1 MSDSENKPENKSGME
16 ILQVVKTVSNEKGIE
31 REVIFDALEVA
42 LATATR
48 TKLGSSTD
56 VRIAINRETGDYET
70 FRRWL
75 VMEDDDPEFQSPDG
89 QILLSA
95 AKRLIEGSR
104 NEAESETETDSE
116 PGHRLVAVSD
126 GKEEPE
132 IGDYIEE
139 PIDSVDIARI
149 AAHTAK
155 QVIVQR
161 VRDAERAQ
169 VADAYEEKVG
179 GLLTGIV
186 KRKEHSG
193 TYLDLGGNAEGFIPR
208 EEIIEHENIRGGDR
222 LRAYLRE
229 VRRDTRGPQLI
240 LSRTAPEFLIM
251 LFRLEVPEI
260 DQGIIE
266 IIDAVRDPGIRA
278 KIAVR
283 TNDSRVDPVGA
294 CVGMRGARV
303 QAVSNELSG
312 ERIDIIT
319 WHENPAQY
327 VINAMSLPAVDE
339 IVQDDEN
346 NVMDIAVEEGRMSQ
360 AVGSNGQNVRLAS
373 RLTGWTLNVLTAQE
387 LREKTEKEQR
397 ELEENFQEELDVDE
411 YIAAILVE
419 NGYRQVHELAYAADE
434 ELTDIDE
441 FNEQV
446 AFELRERARESVES
460 RTENTDIMN
469 VTGMDIDLALQF
481 AIHGITTR
489 RQLAELALDELPEIE
504 GLGDERAGELI
515 MSARENLVLKAA
527 TEANDGGK
535 TPKG

>member
-1 MSDSENKPENKSGME
+1 MSEAGNESGLD
-16 ILQVVKTVSNEKGIE
+16 ILAVVETVSKEKGIE
-31 REVIFDALEVA
+31 REIIFDALEVA

-48 TKLGSSTD
+48 AKLGPDTD
-56 VRIAINRETGDYET
+56 VRIAIDRKKGTYET
-70 FRRWL
+70 WRRWL
-75 VMEDDDPEFQSPDG
+75 VMADDDPDFQSPEG
-89 QILLSA
+89 QVLLSVAQERHNNPDIA
-95 AKRLIEGSR
+95 A
-104 NEAESETETDSE
+104 
-116 PGHRLVAVSD
+116 
-126 GKEEPE
+126 
-132 IGDYIEE
+132 GDYVEE

-169 VADAYEEKVG
+169 IADAYEDKVG
-179 GLLTGIV
+179 DLLTGIV
-186 KRKEHSG
+186 KRVEYSG
-193 TYLDLGGNAEGFIPR
+193 AYIDLGGNVEGFIPR
-208 EEIIEHENIRGGDR
+208 DETIQREIIRSGDR

-229 VRRDTRGPQLI
+229 VRKDTRGPQLL
-240 LSRTAPEFLIM
+240 LSRTDPQFLIM

-266 IIDAVRDPGIRA
+266 IMDAARDPGIRA

-294 CVGMRGARV
+294 CVGMRGSRV

-346 NVMDIAVEEGRMSQ
+346 NVMDIAVEEERLSQ
-360 AVGSNGQNVRLAS
+360 AIGRSGQNVRLAS
-373 RLTGWTLNVLTAQE
+373 QLTGWTLNVMTVQE
-387 LREKTEKEQR
+387 LREKTEQEQR
-397 ELEENFQEELDVDE
+397 ALEEQFQEELDVDE

-419 NGYRQVHELAYAADE
+419 NGYREVHELAYATDQ
-434 ELTDIDE
+434 ELAEIDE

-446 AFELRERARESVES
+446 ALELRERARDSIES
-460 RTENTDIMN
+460 RTESSEDEDLLN
-469 VTGMDIDLALQF
+469 VDGMDIDLALQF
-481 AIHGITTR
+481 TMHGITTR
-489 RQLAELALDELPEIE
+489 RQLAELALDELPPID
-504 GLGDERAGELI
+504 GLEEERAGELI
-515 MSARENLVLKAA
+515 MKARENLVLEASQEAEDDDSAA
-527 TEANDGGK
+527 AAES
-535 TPKG
+535 